1 MRSQLTRILIA
12 IIFSGLI
19 WFSTEAWY
27 YTQKKVHNRSNKQT
41 DAIARLKSHTN
52 EVQRKP
58 VARVIWQDLSSNELL
73 YSGESIRTSNNGY
86 AKIAFNDDNTVV
98 ELEPQSM
105 IILERASD
113 GLSLNYLEGQVVV
126 ENNSNLKVKANNQT
140 IDVSKAKLSLSK
152 SKDNNVN
159 LDIFSGQ
166 ATVKDNTGKN
176 VKLDSTTSGELSD
189 KGVQTQKKLLQII
202 QPKHSENLS
211 LHPSIKHNVMVKWKP
226 IKNLTNLKVLVGQDR
241 QNLSPTSYQY
251 LKDGL
256 MTKFP
261 NGKVFWKVVGK
272 YNNTDVESKIYTNT
286 VNYLLPPEV
295 IHPLQE
301 AQISLSQSS
310 KVYTSWINPGSM
322 ERLYLE
328 VSNKPDFKSPF
339 IKQYLNQQD
348 SLQDLNINK
357 KGSYYLRITGFTQ
370 VNKNWEALRSDTVK
384 FYVIEPTVLKSPEL
398 IAPTNNYTTNS
409 AEIFKNKLNF
419 KWKPEK
425 IAKSYELIIRDTNSN
440 AIQKFQTKATNFT
453 LADIK
458 SGSYEWTVIS
468 VNGDQKSAY
477 DTWYSFAV
485 ENKSI
490 GLAWNMKRSDTL
502 WYITKSPNVTLKWT
516 PLSNKDIRY
525 EVTWQNNTN
534 QQTQDWTSTQNTTN
548 HKLNLPK
555 DDNYSFRVRG
565 LNPKGKVIA
574 ITPVLT
580 ANVKMLP
587 LLSEPK
593 ILPENQSIIQSNASG
608 EVYLNWTKI
617 DKAKE
622 YELTLI
628 NSDGSKVTSS
638 LTNQTEKTLK
648 GLKPGSYTVQIKTID
663 SFNRSSQKTAEKQ
676 INVPDLSNITPP
688 KLKGIS
694 VQ

>member
-1 MRSQLTRILIA
+1 M
-12 IIFSGLI
+12 
-19 WFSTEAWY
+19 
-27 YTQKKVHNRSNKQT
+27 
-41 DAIARLKSHTN
+41 
-52 EVQRKP
+52 
-58 VARVIWQDLSSNELL
+58 
-73 YSGESIRTSNNGY
+73 
-86 AKIAFNDDNTVV
+86 
-98 ELEPQSM
+98 
-105 IILERASD
+105 
-113 GLSLNYLEGQVVV
+113 
-126 ENNSNLKVKANNQT
+126 
-140 IDVSKAKLSLSK
+140 
-152 SKDNNVN
+152 
-159 LDIFSGQ
+159 
-166 ATVKDNTGKN
+166 
-176 VKLDSTTSGELSD
+176 
-189 KGVQTQKKLLQII
+189 
-202 QPKHSENLS
+202 
-211 LHPSIKHNVMVKWKP
+211 
-226 IKNLTNLKVLVGQDR
+226 
-241 QNLSPTSYQY
+241 
-251 LKDGL
+251 
-256 MTKFP
+256 
-261 NGKVFWKVVGK
+261 
-272 YNNTDVESKIYTNT
+272 
-286 VNYLLPPEV
+286 
-295 IHPLQE
+295 
-301 AQISLSQSS
+301 
-310 KVYTSWINPGSM
+310 
-322 ERLYLE
+322 
-328 VSNKPDFKSPF
+328 
-339 IKQYLNQQD
+339 
-348 SLQDLNINK
+348 
-357 KGSYYLRITGFTQ
+357 
-370 VNKNWEALRSDTVK
+370 
-384 FYVIEPTVLKSPEL
+384 
-398 IAPTNNYTTNS
+398 
-409 AEIFKNKLNF
+409 
-419 KWKPEK
+419 
-425 IAKSYELIIRDTNSN
+425 
-440 AIQKFQTKATNFT
+440 
-453 LADIK
+453 
-458 SGSYEWTVIS
+458 IS

>member
-27 YTQKKVHNRSNKQT
+27 STQKKVYSKSNKQT

-140 IDVSKAKLSLSK
+140 IDMNKAKLSLSK
-152 SKDNNVN
+152 SKDNNIN

-176 VKLDSTTSGELSD
+176 VRLDSTTSGELSD
-189 KGVQTQKKLLQII
+189 KGVKTQKKLLQII
-202 QPKHSENLS
+202 QPKHSESLS
-211 LHPSIKHNVMVKWKP
+211 LHPSIKHNVVVKWKS
-226 IKNLTNLKVLVGQDR
+226 IKNLTNLKVLVGKDR
-241 QNLSPTSYQY
+241 QSLSPVGHKF
-251 LKDGL
+251 LKNGL

-261 NGKVFWKVVGK
+261 NGKVYWKVVGK
-272 YNNTDVESKIYTNT
+272 HKNIDVESKIYTNT

-328 VSNKPDFKSPF
+328 VSKKPDFKSPF

-348 SLQDLNINK
+348 SLQDLNINN

-370 VNKNWEALRSDTVK
+370 VNKNWEALRSETVR
-384 FYVIEPTVLKSPEL
+384 FYVIEPTVLKSPDL
-398 IAPTNNYTTNS
+398 IAPINNYSTNS
-409 AEIFKNKLNF
+409 AEIFKNKLSFN
-419 KWKPEK
+419 WKPEK
-425 IAKSYELIIRDTNSN
+425 IAKSYELILRDTTTN
-440 AIQKFQTKATNFT
+440 AIQKFQTPSTNFT

-458 SGSYEWTVIS
+458 SGNYEWTVIS

-477 DTWYSFAV
+477 ETWNSFKV
-485 ENKSI
+485 DNKSI
-490 GLAWNMKRSDTL
+490 ALSWNMKNTDTL
-502 WYITKSPNVTLKWT
+502 WYITKSPNVNLKWT
-516 PLSNKDIRY
+516 PLSLKKIKY
-525 EVTWQNNTN
+525 EITWQNNSSK
-534 QQTQDWTSTQNTTN
+534 QSQEWIAAKSPSN

-565 LNPKGKVIA
+565 LNSKGKVVA
-574 ITPVLT
+574 MSPVFT

-593 ILPENQSIIQSNASG
+593 ILPENESIIQSNASG
-608 EVYLNWTKI
+608 EVYINWTKI

-628 NSDGSKVTSS
+628 NSDGTKVTSS

-648 GLKPGSYTVQIKTID
+648 GLKPGSYTVKIKTVD
-663 SFNRSSQKTAEKQ
+663 SFNRSSEKTAEKQ